1 MCGIH
6 GIISPT
12 MPEKEILRRLA
23 RMGGIQRH
31 RGPDDEGG
39 QVFSGPGRKAGFGF
53 VRLSILD
60 LETGMQPIVCGIDGS
75 AIICNGQIYNYMS
88 LKNEVAGQP
97 FVTSGDIEVGLH
109 LFRKK
114 GVDFLNHLN
123 GMYAGAIFSKTE
135 NRVILFRDRFGIKP
149 LYYTLKGGDL
159 FFASE
164 IKALFEATGE
174 RPVFNRKALPKFFTY
189 RYIPGEE
196 TMFKGIWKL
205 PPASYMQVDLR
216 TGDMSVKR
224 YWEYRFDRV
233 NYSLS
238 MDEAAEEFF
247 GIFSDAV
254 DLRLNADV
262 EVGSFLSGGIDS
274 SAVAS
279 LAADRKKDINLF
291 TIFFKEHGYSELPQV
306 QQFLQAHKDRFSQA
320 RLNTSLCSIELLEE
334 LPSIIQSVEEP
345 ISLGTLLPTD
355 QVCRLAGEHLKVV
368 VTGEGADE
376 IFGGYRKF
384 LLESAAASYDSIS
397 AERQKQLK
405 QMYPELETYLAVRNK
420 DPFKRYI
427 QSESLFDRSKLKRLI
442 GTDEGGDVFP
452 MDARPALSGSED
464 PLNTALALESR
475 SRLPDY
481 VILRLDKL
489 SMRHSLE
496 TRTPFLDFRLAE
508 FAATLP
514 PQFKANI
521 EKGVEKYLLGY
532 ALGKYNILD
541 RTTAGRRKLPFTIPL
556 AHWLS
561 DPSSLP
567 EPLREVVSGNVIK
580 EQGLLNPDILAHDLK
595 HISISQTDP
604 NTLVSSADRVFAVMI
619 FTLWYNEFF
628 YTWKR

>member
-6 GIISPT
+6 GIISRT
-12 MPEKEILRRLA
+12 MSDGEIRSRLA
-23 RMGGIQRH
+23 GMGGVQRH

-39 QVFSGPGRKAGFGF
+39 RVFSGSQSRAGFGF

-60 LETGMQPIVCGIDGS
+60 LETGMQPIVCDIDGS
-75 AIICNGQIYNYMS
+75 AIICNGQIYNYQS
-88 LKNEVAGQP
+88 LKNEVSDQP
-97 FVTSGDIEVGLH
+97 FVSNGDIEVGLH

-114 GVDFLNHLN
+114 GVQFLHHLN
-123 GMYAGAIFSKTE
+123 GMYAGAIFSKKE

-149 LYYTLKGGDL
+149 LYYTRKGDDL

-164 IKALFEATGE
+164 IKPLLEGTDE
-174 RPVFNRKALPKFFTY
+174 KPVFNRGALPKFFSY
-189 RYIPGEE
+189 RYVPGEE

-205 PPASYMQVDLR
+205 PPGSYMEVDLN
-216 TGDMSVKR
+216 TGAASVHR

-233 NYSLS
+233 NHSLS

-247 GIFSDAV
+247 RLFSDAV
-254 DLRLNADV
+254 DLRLKADV

-291 TIFFKEHGYSELPQV
+291 TIFFKEEGYNELPQV
-306 QQFLQAHKDRFSQA
+306 QEFIQAHKDRFREA
-320 RLNTSLCSIELLEE
+320 RLNTALCSSELLGK
-334 LPSIIQSVEEP
+334 LPSIIRSVEEP
-345 ISLGTLLPTD
+345 VSLGTLLPTD

-384 LLESAAASYDSIS
+384 LVESAAASFSNAS
-397 AERQKQLK
+397 AERQKELK
-405 QMYPELETYLAVRNK
+405 QMYPELETYLAVRDK
-420 DPFKRYI
+420 DPFRRYI
-427 QSESLFDRSKLKRLI
+427 QSELLFSRSKLEKLI
-442 GTDEGGDVFP
+442 GTDPGDAVFP
-452 MDARPALSGSED
+452 QDAWPSLSGSEH

-514 PQFKANI
+514 PEFKANI
-521 EKGVEKYLLGY
+521 EKGIEKYLLGY

-541 RTTAGRRKLPFTIPL
+541 RNTAERRKLPFTIPM

-561 DPSSLP
+561 DPSRLP
-567 EPLREVVSGNVIK
+567 ESIREVLSGDIIK
-580 EQGLLNPDILAHDLK
+580 EQGILNPGILARDLK
-595 HISISQTDP
+595 HVSISETDP
-604 NTLVSSADRVFAVMI
+604 NTLVSAADRVFAVMV

-628 YTWKR
+628 